1 MKTLTLGRTDIT
13 VTDWCLGT
21 MTFGNQTPESDA
33 HRQIDMA
40 LDAGL
45 NFMDC
50 AEMYP
55 VNPVSKETAGRSEE
69 IIGTWFAKSGRRA
82 DWVLATKV
90 SGPNEG
96 FVRDGAGYTGA
107 NVESAIDASL
117 RRLQTD
123 VIDLYQLHWPTRG
136 TWAFRRNWGYDPSAQ
151 DREQVLDHMHDVLEG
166 LGRAVKAGKIRAVGL
181 SNETAWGTTQWCRL
195 ADDHGLPRM
204 AAIQNEYSLL
214 CRLADTD
221 LSETMVNEDVTLL
234 SFSPLAA
241 GLLTGKYQNGA
252 VPKGSRMDLNGDL
265 GGRKTARVFDAVQA
279 YLDVAKDHD
288 LSPIHMAMA
297 WQATR
302 PFAVSAIFGATTAD
316 QLADILSGRDVA
328 LSPEALDAI
337 AACHKAH
344 PMPY

>member
-1 MKTLTLGRTDIT
+1 MKTIPLGRTDIQ

-21 MTFGNQTPESDA
+21 MTYGNQTPQDDA

-55 VNPVSKETAGRSEE
+55 VNPVTKETAGRSEE
-69 IIGTWFAKSGRRA
+69 ILGNWFEKSGRRS
-82 DWVLATKV
+82 DWVLATKAA
-90 SGPNEG
+90 GPNGG
-96 FVRDGAGYTGA
+96 FVRDGAGYTGD
-107 NVESAIDASL
+107 NIEDCIDASL
-117 RRLQTD
+117 TRLKTD

-136 TWAFRRNWGYDPSAQ
+136 TWAFRNNWTYDPSQQ
-151 DREQVLDHMHDVLEG
+151 DRAQTLDHMHDVLAA
-166 LGRAVKAGKIRAVGL
+166 LGRAVQAGKIRAVGL
-181 SNETAWGTTQWCRL
+181 SNETAWGTTKWCDL
-195 ADDHGLPRM
+195 ANEHGLPRM
-204 AAIQNEYSLL
+204 ASIQNEYSLL
-214 CRLADTD
+214 CRHIDTD

-252 VPKGSRMDLNGDL
+252 VPTASRMALNGDL
-265 GGRKTARVFDAVQA
+265 GGRKTDRVCDAVQA
-279 YLDVAKDHD
+279 YLDIAARHD

-316 QLADILSGRDVA
+316 QLADILSGRDVT
-328 LSPEALDAI
+328 LSDDVLAYI
-337 AACHKAH
+337 ATAHKAH

>member
-1 MKTLTLGRTDIT
+1 MKTITLGRTDIA

-21 MTFGNQTPESDA
+21 MTFGNQTPETDA

-55 VNPVSKETAGRSEE
+55 VNPVSKDTAGRSEE
-69 IIGTWFAKSGRRA
+69 IIGNWFAKSGRRD

-96 FVRDGAGYTGA
+96 FVRDGEGYTGA
-107 NVESAIDASL
+107 NVEAAIDSSL

-123 VIDLYQLHWPTRG
+123 VIDLFQLHWPTRG
-136 TWAFRRNWGYDPSAQ
+136 TWAFRRNWGYDPSGQ
-151 DREQVLDHMHDVLEG
+151 DRTQVLGHMQDVLEG

-181 SNETAWGTTQWCRL
+181 SNETAWGTAQWCAL
-195 ADDHGLPRM
+195 ADQHGLPRM

-214 CRLADTD
+214 CRIIDTD
-221 LSETMVNEDVTLL
+221 LSETMHHEDVTLL

-241 GLLTGKYQNGA
+241 GLLTGKYQGGA

-265 GGRKTARVFDAVQA
+265 GGRKSARVFDAVQA
-279 YLDVAKDHD
+279 YLDVAAKHG

-302 PFAVSAIFGATTAD
+302 PFKVSAIFGATTAD
-316 QLADILSGRDVA
+316 QLADILSGRDVTLGA
-328 LSPEALDAI
+328 EVLEDI
-337 AACHKAH
+337 AVTHKAH